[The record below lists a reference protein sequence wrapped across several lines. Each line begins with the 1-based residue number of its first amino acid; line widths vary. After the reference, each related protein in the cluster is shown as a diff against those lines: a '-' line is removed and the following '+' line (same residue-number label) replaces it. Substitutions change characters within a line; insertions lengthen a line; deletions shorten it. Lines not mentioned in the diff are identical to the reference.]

1 MAKQTDIGGVQTSP
15 TPALPHRGRGPFRI
29 NTHRRALY
37 PSSSDLRM
45 NPWLSLTLAIILEV
59 IATTLLKISDG
70 FSKWLPATASLLF
83 YGVSF
88 YLVSLAFRSIPVG
101 TAYAIWSGCGIV
113 LISLIGISLGQKP
126 DPPAVLGIALI
137 VAGVAVINLFSK
149 TVTH

>member
-1 MAKQTDIGGVQTSP
+1 
-15 TPALPHRGRGPFRI
+15 
-29 NTHRRALY
+29 
-37 PSSSDLRM
+37 M
-45 NPWLSLTLAIILEV
+45 NPWLSLTLAIDLEV
-59 IATTLLKISDG
+59 IATTMLKISDG
-70 FSKWLPATASLLF
+70 LSKWLPATASLLF

-113 LISLIGISLGQKP
+113 LIALIGLALGQKL

-149 TVTH
+149 TVSH

>member
-1 MAKQTDIGGVQTSP
+1 
-15 TPALPHRGRGPFRI
+15 
-29 NTHRRALY
+29 
-37 PSSSDLRM
+37 M
-45 NPWLSLTLAIILEV
+45 NPWISLTLAIGLEV

-70 FSKWLPATASLLF
+70 LSKWLPATASMLN

-88 YLVSLAFRSIPVG
+88 DCVSLAFRSSPIE

-113 LISLIGISLGQKP
+113 LIALIGLALGQKL

-149 TVTH
+149 TVSH